1 MTATPACCGVWS
13 KHVTLINNVYPRE
26 PGEEGPRGSALSLVI
41 FYATTK
47 PYKLPKIGA
56 YLEKRVKMDSR
67 KSRFGYNRVTLQ
79 ILHSLLIECR
89 QNSNLISKNILRIIL
104 DVLHSPDPDLVMQAT
119 STFILFSS
127 HHNHQNIID
136 DEFTKI
142 YSQLIQKFCKEA
154 AFETSDATLQHKT
167 RLSGLKALE
176 AVCDSDSFI
185 MSPHLIPY
193 SQQIIPAAL
202 ANMGSSHKHM
212 HSLALHSSSPQMY
225 TRKQSITDQLIT
237 DDELKYTANI
247 CICGLFRQANVA
259 NVKDFL
265 ISTCRYLDEK
275 SMWVVN
281 AYALDVIQ
289 SVTSVVQTQYHYIIL
304 SIMLERLESES
315 DTVQK
320 ITVVQI
326 LTFLVTTGDGIAGI
340 TVPELLEI
348 FARHLNASAET
359 SKFSDGSCTPVQQQL
374 QKALVN
380 GIGSLVHHLI
390 YPNQV
395 NDIISFL
402 VNRLLNM
409 IDVTLPC
416 ILFIRSIEHVLAVY
430 KKRVVAT
437 EHKRQ
442 SMVSASISFELVAPT
457 LILMTHKNA
466 DVRLEFFA
474 LITKALSLMPPA
486 LHDVENHGPNSFHG
500 LLWHKLYNAALCD
513 FNNPSDYIIVGR
525 LAVQLMQL
533 MPIEDLFV
541 SVPVFFRLQIQIT
554 ENQILSVNHSRALA
568 NLIVE
573 YFVYLARFLGN
584 TSLLQYVNSIK
595 DTRIEKSQW
604 FNGFEFSS
612 DAVNFFSTKTF
623 ENAQLSGMD
632 GAEPIDNYLDR
643 ALLIGMLVRDS
654 QLKNIETATEC
665 LGSNI
670 LIWERVDIT
679 YTTPSDDVPQ
689 VVKSD
694 EHASTQQDSTEKRP
708 SQLKTIMPTNVKRNH
723 SGRAASEHPYSAV
736 RIEDFKEALVNKK
749 TMATNA
755 DHRILDT
762 SNIDINAFSTDGTE
776 LSKNNV
782 SSLLKNITAT
792 FGKSG
797 QASAMP
803 AHNDRLKP
811 NSDSVELDWLTA
823 RSKEVSNYTQA
834 SPRMARV
841 RSASQQ
847 RMRSS
852 GSNSS
857 LQATKIREPDM
868 LGLGPTH

>member
-212 HSLALHSSSPQMY
+212 HSLALSHSSSPQMY

-247 CICGLFRQANVA
+247 CIRGLFRQANVA

-380 GIGSLVHHLI
+380 GIEHLKITLMLLLYLCLLSWAKGSLVHHLI

-409 IDVTLPC
+409 IDVTLP
-416 ILFIRSIEHVLAVY
+416 Y
-430 KKRVVAT
+430 
-437 EHKRQ
+437 
-442 SMVSASISFELVAPT
+442 
-457 LILMTHKNA
+457 
-466 DVRLEFFA
+466 VRLEFFA

-632 GAEPIDNYLDR
+632 GVEPIDNYLDR